1 MKRARKKEHV
11 LAIDLGTFCDNKLM
25 ESALREVKRKY
36 KVVYLTDEG
45 HKLKDTAYIKEGF
58 TTPDFFTQ
66 DPHTRVANSS
76 KGFWSWMV
84 THPGDT
90 YRAYKWAMQ
99 IREKINAVIAK
110 YEPKCILILYP
121 ALSVVWLFEQP
132 PEIPIY
138 VLYYA
143 PGIVS
148 RDIPWLFDSRLR
160 DPDFRLYKPS
170 KENVESGV
178 EYLCRISSHSFRSA
192 DTEEVFRSLHHVFCW
207 DDALV
212 PQLKLGYR
220 GLHIH
225 KAGALLSDGTQKKV
239 VRAGNPVLRD
249 LVAKNKNI
257 VFVSFGSY
265 GGSDLLKPQLERLL
279 HALHEFCIAHD
290 HAVVFH
296 NGSGLIPPELTT
308 AIHAVDGYVP
318 YEYIVPKSKL
328 VIFTGS
334 VCLQNIS
341 FFYGVPMVFFP
352 VLIEQFYWAKNYEHH
367 TGVPYIDYQAA
378 ALPEP
383 FNTFLR
389 KAMKRNKF
397 LGTVSRHLRK
407 GKSAAENIL
416 DLIN

>member
-1 MKRARKKEHV
+1 MKRAKEHV

-45 HKLKDTAYIKEGF
+45 HRLKDRSYIKEGF
-58 TTPDFFTQ
+58 TTPDFFIK

-84 THPGDT
+84 THPRDT
-90 YRAYKWAMQ
+90 YRAYTWAMQ
-99 IREKINAVIAK
+99 IREKINAAIAK
-110 YEPKCILILYP
+110 YTPKCIMILYP

-148 RDIPWLFDSRLR
+148 RDIPWLFDSKLR
-160 DPDFRLYKPS
+160 DPSFRLYKAS
-170 KENVESGV
+170 NENVESGL

-192 DTEEVFRSLHHVFCW
+192 DTEQVFRSLHHVFCW

-212 PQLKLGYR
+212 PQLQLGYR
-220 GLHIH
+220 GLHVH

-249 LVAKNKNI
+249 LVAKHKNI
-257 VFVSFGSY
+257 IFVSFGTY
-265 GGSDLLKPQLERLL
+265 GGSELLKPQLGNLLRAL
-279 HALHEFCIAHD
+279 HAFCVAKKH
-290 HAVVFH
+290 VVIFH
-296 NGSGLIPPELTT
+296 NGSSLIPPGLTT
-308 AIHAVDGYVP
+308 IHAVDGYVP

-341 FFYGVPMVFFP
+341 FFYEVPMVFFP

-378 ALPEP
+378 SLPEL
-383 FNTFLR
+383 FDGFLK
-389 KAMKRNKF
+389 KAMKRNRFVHK
-397 LGTVSRHLRK
+397 VSRSLRK

-416 DLIN
+416 ELIN